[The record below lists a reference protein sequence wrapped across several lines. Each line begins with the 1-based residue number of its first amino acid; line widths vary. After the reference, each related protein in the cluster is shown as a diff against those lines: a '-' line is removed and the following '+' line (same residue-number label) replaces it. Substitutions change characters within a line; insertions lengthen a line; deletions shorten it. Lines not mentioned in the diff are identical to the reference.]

1 MPGAV
6 GAQLLKDRQRLL
18 MLSHVLVLP
27 AKGQFNFL
35 VVAGSAFMPGAIG
48 AQLLKDRQRLLMLS
62 HVLVLPAKG

>member
-27 AKGQFNFL
+27 AKGQPINFY
-35 VVAGSAFMPGAIG
+35 FFFIF
-48 AQLLKDRQRLLMLS
+48 
-62 HVLVLPAKG
+62 